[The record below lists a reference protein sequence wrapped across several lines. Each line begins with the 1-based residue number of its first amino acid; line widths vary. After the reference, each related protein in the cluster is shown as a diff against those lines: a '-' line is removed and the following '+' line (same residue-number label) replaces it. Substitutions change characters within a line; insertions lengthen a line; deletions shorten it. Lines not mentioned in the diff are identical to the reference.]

1 MKNNDIGVLASSQEY
16 FHVASQFAK
25 KTLFYLI
32 SGGDYQCNKDF
43 LDRKGNL
50 PESFYVML
58 IQKGTL
64 YIDMNHKTYMAP
76 KGSVFVL
83 DSKIECCYYAKDNLS
98 MQWIQFGGLT
108 VQNFIDLLYETNSK
122 NGPIFQ
128 LDDLPAMSKKFDFI
142 MNMFATNQVNECLG
156 SLYIH
161 DILTSLTLLNP
172 LSQEGTNLSMIE
184 VARYIDKFYSENL
197 TVKNLAKGCNL
208 CVYYFIR
215 AFQKVHHCTPYQ
227 YLAGVRF
234 ENAKRLLLS
243 TNLNVEEIGN
253 MVGFSSGSNFA
264 RSFKKEFGYSPTT
277 YRKYG
282 PDPISDISPHA

>member
-1 MKNNDIGVLASSQEY
+1 MRNYDIGVLATSQEY

-32 SGGDYQCNKDF
+32 SGGDYQCSKDF
-43 LDRKGNL
+43 SDRKEER

-64 YIDMNHKTYMAP
+64 YIEMNGKNYLAP
-76 KGSVFVL
+76 RGSVFVL
-83 DSKIECCYYAKDNLS
+83 DSKIDCRYYTKDNVS
-98 MQWIQFGGLT
+98 MQWIQFSGIM
-108 VQNFIDLLYETNSK
+108 VQNFINMLYETNGK
-122 NGPIFQ
+122 NGPVFQ
-128 LDDLPAMSKKFDFI
+128 INDLPAMAKKFDFI
-142 MNMFATNQVNECLG
+142 MNMFATNQINEALG

-161 DILTSLTLLNP
+161 DILTSLTQLNP
-172 LSQEGTNLSMIE
+172 LSQEGTEMSMIE

-215 AFQKVHHCTPYQ
+215 AFQKVHDCTPYQ
-227 YLAGVRF
+227 YLASVRF
-234 ENAKRLLLS
+234 ENAKRLLLT
-243 TNLNVEEIGN
+243 TNLSIEEIGS

-264 RSFKKEFGYSPTT
+264 RAFKKEFGYSPTT
-277 YRKYG
+277 FRNYS
-282 PDPISDISPHA
+282 PDSASSD